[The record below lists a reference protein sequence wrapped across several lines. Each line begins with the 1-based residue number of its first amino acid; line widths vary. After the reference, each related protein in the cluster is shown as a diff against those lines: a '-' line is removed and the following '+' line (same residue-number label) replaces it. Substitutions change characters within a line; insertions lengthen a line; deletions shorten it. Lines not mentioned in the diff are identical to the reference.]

1 MKVKNKILMTV
12 ASGVPFLM
20 GCNAPYVDLTEYV
33 VVAKGDNNIAFRY
46 LKPSAT
52 HDNQVR
58 IMQFDEKYPDVME
71 YYNVIKVGDT
81 LNFNSALD
89 SRKLI
94 WNAHILDKYGARSRI
109 YYINGKRLSYIK
121 QMAVRDSI
129 MQKMQKTK

>member
-1 MKVKNKILMTV
+1 MKVKYKILMTV
-12 ASGVPFLM
+12 ASAMPFLM

-58 IMQFDEKYPDVME
+58 ILKFDEKYPDIME

-81 LNFNSALD
+81 LNFNQEMD
-89 SRKLI
+89 SEFV
-94 WNAHILDKYGARSRI
+94 WNAHILGKYGAYSRI
-109 YYINGKRLSYIK
+109 YYINGKQLSYIK

>member
-1 MKVKNKILMTV
+1 MTV

-20 GCNAPYVDLTEYV
+20 GCNVPYVDLTEYV

-109 YYINGKRLSYIK
+109 CYINGKQLSYIK

>member
-1 MKVKNKILMTV
+1 MTV
-12 ASGVPFLM
+12 VSGVPFLM

-33 VVAKGDNNIAFRY
+33 VVDKGDNNIAFRC
-46 LKPSAT
+46 LKPSVT

-58 IMQFDEKYPDVME
+58 ILKFDEKYPDVME

-94 WNAHILDKYGARSRI
+94 WNAHILDKYGGSRI
-109 YYINGKRLSYIK
+109 YYINGKQLSYIK